1 MGDQWSSQQWL
12 EKIEPR
18 IKNGPVEHVVDMP
31 SGPSVDTLWTVWLS
45 AHSSMTRPGVKH
57 VTISSQVMS
66 GDLIYHPATKCTDA
80 LHTQNVHHL
89 QMLYKKPGFLIT
101 YPRVGVPRR
110 LKAHVWEE
118 MSHAYLLAG
127 SGTLWKFCKLL
138 CFPTADYEIADF
150 CRFQTFPTVWNDF
163 SIRLWR
169 GWKMLADVFEAVWSA
184 RSPRPMIGRAEWR
197 CLTCCRG
204 GLTQGY

>member
-57 VTISSQVMS
+57 VTISSQVHNVWRS
-66 GDLIYHPATKCTDA
+66 NIPPRNKIYRCLTHKMYTIYRCFTKNQGFWS
-80 LHTQNVHHL
+80 HT
-89 QMLYKKPGFLIT
+89 PG
-101 YPRVGVPRR
+101 
-110 LKAHVWEE
+110 WE
-118 MSHAYLLAG
+118 SPGA
-127 SGTLWKFCKLL
+127 WKRMCGKRWAMPTCWRAVERFCKLL
-138 CFPTADYEIADF
+138 CFPTADYETVDF
-150 CRFQTFPTVWNDF
+150 CRFQTFPTVWSDF